1 MAGAPTDLHS
11 IHTRAARK
19 QIGFAGKPTNFVS
32 RLAGQLVRLP
42 GYLISDRVER
52 KAGKREPGKPS
63 ETTRRAAIGMI
74 PFIHVPYILITA
86 MSLAPPEGCFPH
98 GIQSLGQSLPSL

>member
-1 MAGAPTDLHS
+1 MSKPGV
-11 IHTRAARK
+11 
-19 QIGFAGKPTNFVS
+19 AGKPTNFVS

-52 KAGKREPGKPS
+52 KAVKRELRKPS

-74 PFIHVPYILITA
+74 PFIQVAYILITV
-86 MSLAPPEGCFPH
+86 MSLAPLEWCFPH
-98 GIQSLGQSLPSL
+98 GIQSRGQSLPNL